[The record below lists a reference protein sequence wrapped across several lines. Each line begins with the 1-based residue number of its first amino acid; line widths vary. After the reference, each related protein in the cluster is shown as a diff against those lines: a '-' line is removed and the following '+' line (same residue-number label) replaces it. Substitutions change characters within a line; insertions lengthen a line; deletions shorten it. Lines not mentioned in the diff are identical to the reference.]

1 LNRPFHVVGRL
12 LSEEGGVVPPR
23 RRLDDVRKPQI
34 LAAAVQ
40 LLVEEG
46 LASVRVADVARRAGT
61 SATSVIYYF
70 GTKDALFEEA
80 IAGADDAFYAALLAD
95 VERLDS
101 GVDRL
106 AWLVV
111 SSSATDW
118 LLWMDLWVYARR
130 HPEMLAAHRRFD
142 QRFRAMIAD
151 SIRHGHARGEWSA
164 VEADAVALRLGSL
177 MRGLAVHVALGEH
190 EVTSERMVDQCL
202 HAAALELG
210 CEPAVL
216 HAAAHRQAAAGN
228 PPRPPAVEVAT

>member
-1 LNRPFHVVGRL
+1 M
-12 LSEEGGVVPPR
+12 EEERFPVAPR

-95 VERLDS
+95 VERLES
-101 GVDRL
+101 GLDRL
-106 AWLVV
+106 AWLIV

-130 HPEMLAAHRRFD
+130 HPEMLTAHRRFD
-142 QRFRAMIAD
+142 LRFRGMIAD
-151 SIRHGHARGEWSA
+151 SIRHGQARGEWPA
-164 VEADAVALRLGSL
+164 LDADAIALRLGSL

-190 EVTSERMVDQCL
+190 EVTSAMMVDQCL
-202 HAAALELG
+202 RSVALELG
-210 CEPAVL
+210 CELVAVQ
-216 HAAAHRQAAAGN
+216 AAADRQAAAGGAR
-228 PPRPPAVEVAT
+228 PAVVLGPPADADADGRAA